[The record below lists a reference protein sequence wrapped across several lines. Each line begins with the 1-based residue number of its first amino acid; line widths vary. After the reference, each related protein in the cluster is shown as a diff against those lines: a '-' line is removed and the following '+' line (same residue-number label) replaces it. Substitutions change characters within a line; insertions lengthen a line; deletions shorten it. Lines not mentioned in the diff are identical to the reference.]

1 MSRAR
6 TREQEW
12 TYLFN
17 RCYRMRKLI
26 KAIERE
32 AKRSPEEAFLLRR
45 AAQALVKRVE
55 GLEREKRLMQFS
67 A

>member
-1 MSRAR
+1 MSRQR

-12 TYLFN
+12 RYLFN
-17 RCYRMRKLI
+17 RCYQMRKLI

-32 AKRSPEEAFLLRR
+32 AKRSPEAAFILRR
-45 AAQALVKRVE
+45 AAQALTKRVE
-55 GLEREKRLMQFS
+55 ALEEEKRLMRFS

>member
-1 MSRAR
+1 MSRTR
-6 TREQEW
+6 TRQQEW

-32 AKRSPEEAFLLRR
+32 AKRSPDEAFLLRR
-45 AAQALVKRVE
+45 AAQALTKRCE
-55 GLEREKRLMQFS
+55 RLERDKRLMEFS
-67 A
+67 G